1 MKTPKLLK
9 AVKRFLS
16 ADKKNQ
22 YEKIQCFTDILK
34 KLKKKQEALKKNL
47 ASEKNENK
55 RKKIKKKLAIIY
67 AQRKKGITAL
77 KEVKK

>member
-16 ADKKNQ
+16 ADKEKQ
-22 YEKIQCFTDILK
+22 YEEIQCFTDILK

-47 ASEKNENK
+47 ASEKNEK
-55 RKKIKKKLAIIY
+55 ERKKIKKKLAIIY